1 MGAGRPSP
9 TSKATKGS
17 RAGQCYH
24 PVLRASVVIPTL
36 HGGDSL
42 RRCIHALEAQTF
54 TDFEIVIV
62 DNSGRRAA
70 REAVPSSAVRLIENA
85 GNVGFGE
92 AINQGAA
99 ASRADYICT
108 LNDDAYPEPGWL
120 AALVAAADSDPAV
133 GMCASLILLEGRGG
147 AIDSAGLG
155 IYPDG
160 TTKQAGRGR
169 SAADYAA
176 SQETLLPSGCAALY
190 RRSMLQEI
198 GGFDG
203 EYFLYGEDS
212 DVGLRARLAG
222 WNCLFEPRAVVSHD
236 YSGSAGRASR
246 LKAFYVERN
255 RLYTVLKLFP
265 ISCWPA
271 VPFHV
276 FRRYWAHW
284 RAAAQGGGLAGEFG
298 RRESSLQLVL
308 IVLQAHGAALAA
320 LPRLWSLRR
329 QFRRHRRLS
338 ASQFRSLLNRYRMTA
353 REIAE
358 Q

>member
-1 MGAGRPSP
+1 M
-9 TSKATKGS
+9 
-17 RAGQCYH
+17 
-24 PVLRASVVIPTL
+24 RASVVIPTL

-42 RRCIHALEAQTF
+42 RRCVDTLEAQTLSE
-54 TDFEIVIV
+54 FEIVIV
-62 DNSGRRAA
+62 DNSGRGIA
-70 REAVPSSAVRLIENA
+70 RDLAQLPRIRLIENA
-85 GNVGFGE
+85 QNVGFGE

-99 ASRADYICT
+99 ASRADYVCT

-133 GMCASLILLEGRGG
+133 GMCASLILLEGQDGEV
-147 AIDSAGLG
+147 DSAGLG
-155 IYPDG
+155 MYPDG
-160 TTKQAGRGR
+160 TAKQAGRNR
-169 SAADYAA
+169 SAGHHTAR
-176 SQETLLPSGCAALY
+176 QEVLLPSGCAALY
-190 RRSMLQEI
+190 RRSMLEQI

-222 WNCLFEPRAVVSHD
+222 WKCLFEPRAVVSHD

-255 RLYTVLKLFP
+255 RLFTVFKLFP
-265 ISCWPA
+265 FSAWMLSPGYA
-271 VPFHV
+271 LA
-276 FRRYWAHW
+276 RYWAHW
-284 RAAAQGGGLAGEFG
+284 RAAAKGGGLAGELG
-298 RRESSLQLVL
+298 RRESPLQLVL

-329 QFRRHRRLS
+329 QFRRHRKLS
-338 ASQFRSLLNRYRMTA
+338 AAQFRSLLQRHRISA